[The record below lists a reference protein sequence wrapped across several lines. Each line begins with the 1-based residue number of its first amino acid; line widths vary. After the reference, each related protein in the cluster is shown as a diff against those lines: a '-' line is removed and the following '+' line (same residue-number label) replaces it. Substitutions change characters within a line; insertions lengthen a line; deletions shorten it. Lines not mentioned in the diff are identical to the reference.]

1 MARYN
6 YAWTVTGVSNSALG
20 WLRSTTAK
28 DMRVWEIG
36 VFEESGTAAATS
48 IGLGRPA
55 AISLTPTTVVP
66 QAEDTSSAAATCT
79 GQVAASTKPTSPALF
94 LRRFG
99 IPATLGAGIIWT
111 FPQGLVIPTG
121 PAELVVHNIGA
132 ATCVFAGYFCYDE

>member
-1 MARYN
+1 MARYS
-6 YAWTVTGVSNSALG
+6 YAWTTTGVSASALA

-28 DMRVWEIG
+28 DMRVWEIA
-36 VFEESGTAAATS
+36 VYQESGTATATS
-48 IGLGRPA
+48 VGLGRPA

-66 QAEDTSSAAATCT
+66 QAEDTSASAATCT
-79 GQVAASTKPTSPALF
+79 GQVAASTKPTAPTLF

-99 IPATLGAGIIWT
+99 IPATLGAGIVWT

-132 ATCVFAGYFCYDE
+132 ATSVFAGYFVYDE